1 MAEKSVGAIPRPLRE
16 QYEKGKAAFERNNL
30 DYAITLF
37 MSVLQEEPGFYEC
50 REALRATQF
59 KRGGKKGLLKK
70 LLGGTHPKIV
80 TAQALVRR
88 NPVEAIR
95 LCEEVLNK
103 DPLQL
108 TAHKVLAD
116 AAVEADFPRTA
127 VLSYEIILKHD
138 PENKEVAMKLA
149 RVLGRL
155 GQWGRAEELLQAMVQ
170 KYPEDMALN
179 DLLKEVSAQRTLQE
193 GGYEQ
198 LGQEESS
205 YRQVLKDEKEAQ
217 ILEKEERHYRDA
229 DTQAQLL
236 AEYEAR
242 LEKEPQNLRLLRAI
256 AELYAERKEYDRALE
271 YYRRIQ
277 QTEAKDPTIEKAIA
291 DIYARKF
298 DEELQQLDP
307 SAPDYEQRK
316 QEILQRKQ
324 QFLLEDAGQRVAR
337 YPNDPRLHF
346 EYGQLLFEAGRLREA
361 IQHFQK
367 AQASLHLKTRALYW
381 LARCFEQRRMY
392 DLAARSLLNA
402 LKEKTEFDEEKK
414 ELLYT
419 LGCVYEKMGR
429 QEEAIEQFKAI
440 YEVDIGYRDVADR
453 VDAYYMEKESS
464 SSSSTETGPSSSA
477 ASPPNEEDR
486 PPA

>member
-1 MAEKSVGAIPRPLRE
+1 
-16 QYEKGKAAFERNNL
+16 
-30 DYAITLF
+30 
-37 MSVLQEEPGFYEC
+37 
-50 REALRATQF
+50 
-59 KRGGKKGLLKK
+59 
-70 LLGGTHPKIV
+70 
-80 TAQALVRR
+80 
-88 NPVEAIR
+88 
-95 LCEEVLNK
+95 
-103 DPLQL
+103 
-108 TAHKVLAD
+108 
-116 AAVEADFPRTA
+116 
-127 VLSYEIILKHD
+127 
-138 PENKEVAMKLA
+138 
-149 RVLGRL
+149 
-155 GQWGRAEELLQAMVQ
+155 MVQ

-198 LGQEESS
+198 LGKEGSS

-242 LEKEPQNLRLLRAI
+242 LEREPQNLRLLRAI

-324 QFLLEDAGQRVAR
+324 QFLLEDAAQRVAR
-337 YPNDPRLHF
+337 YPNDSRLHF

-367 AQASLHLKTRALYW
+367 AQSSLHLKTQALYW
-381 LARCFEQRRMY
+381 LARCFERRRMY

-453 VDAYYMEKESS
+453 VDAYYMGQESS
-464 SSSSTETGPSSSA
+464 SSEETGPSSSNA
-477 ASPPNEEDR
+477 APSPNEGDR
-486 PPA
+486 PAV